1 MILIVDVGYQET
13 TANIGAVV
21 IDGFEEENLIWQ
33 ENIRLENIV
42 DYESGKF
49 YKRELPCLL
58 HTLSVVPESISL
70 VIIDGNVW
78 LDGDGKKGLGAYL
91 FEELKEEILVIG
103 VAKAKF
109 KTLNSNFLAVKRGE
123 SEKLLFVTTAG
134 IELEEASGLIRNM
147 QGDFRIPE
155 KLKLADSLS
164 RDWS

>member
-21 IDGFEEENLIWQ
+21 IDSFEEENLIRE
-33 ENIRLENIV
+33 ENIRLENIA

-58 HTLSVVPESISL
+58 HTISIIPESVSL
-70 VIIDGNVW
+70 VIVDGNVW
-78 LDGDGKKGLGAYL
+78 LDGKGRKGLGAYL
-91 FEELKEEILVIG
+91 FEALEEKIPVIG

-109 KTLNSNFLAVKRGE
+109 KTLDSNFSEVRRGE
-123 SEKLLFVTTAG
+123 SEKPLFVTTAG
-134 IELEEASGLIRNM
+134 IELQKASESIRNM

-164 RDWS
+164 RDWN

>member
-109 KTLNSNFLAVKRGE
+109 KS
-123 SEKLLFVTTAG
+123 
-134 IELEEASGLIRNM
+134 
-147 QGDFRIPE
+147 
-155 KLKLADSLS
+155 
-164 RDWS
+164 